1 MERAAL
7 SRVWGIL
14 LSGPVLS
21 AVWLL
26 ACGAYIHTQVGWDV
40 LPIML
45 PNEIAVTVLGV
56 TMPLAFIW
64 VVSTFR
70 TLSEPV
76 RDAAGSGARMR
87 PHGRARRYLRHRRCR
102 QALSD
107 LVECG
112 GAVEALSSIDRYV
125 MVMREQEPLVTP
137 P

>member
-40 LPIML
+40 LPTML

-56 TMPLAFIW
+56 TMPLAFI
-64 VVSTFR
+64 
-70 TLSEPV
+70 
-76 RDAAGSGARMR
+76 
-87 PHGRARRYLRHRRCR
+87 
-102 QALSD
+102 
-107 LVECG
+107 
-112 GAVEALSSIDRYV
+112 
-125 MVMREQEPLVTP
+125 
-137 P
+137 

>member
-40 LPIML
+40 LPTML

-56 TMPLAFIW
+56 TMPLAFIGW
-64 VVSTFR
+64 SRPSALYLNQFETLLAQARECDHMDVLGATFV
-70 TLSEPV
+70 TADVGKLYLILSNAV
-76 RDAAGSGARMR
+76 
-87 PHGRARRYLRHRRCR
+87 GRLKH
-102 QALSD
+102 
-107 LVECG
+107 
-112 GAVEALSSIDRYV
+112 
-125 MVMREQEPLVTP
+125 
-137 P
+137 